1 LNRRGSEQARVSWPF
16 GYQDVGYFP
25 VFFDG
30 SSRQLP
36 TDSSRTGTRAPGD
49 RIDNHGYR
57 HESDVGLTGL
67 SDKTE
72 EADSKTACL
81 VASSQA
87 NFT

>member
-25 VFFDG
+25 VLFDG
-30 SSRQLP
+30 NSRQFP
-36 TDSSRTGTRAPGD
+36 SDSRHTGPRATGD

-57 HESDVGLTGL
+57 HESDAGLTGL

-72 EADSKTACL
+72 EVDSRTACL

-87 NFT
+87 IFT